1 MRVTSRSE
9 KVAPTNGSE
18 RTTEGIQNGEQ
29 QPTSSTAV
37 RGSTSRKKIERRG
50 RTSPFSSDS
59 EGENEDTVQQAEKSN
74 KNITQLKRVGTA
86 NDAASDPKKRKNDP
100 SMEPNEAV
108 QGSSTNHV
116 QKGKRKKKST
126 PNALRTTLLTKK
138 LKTNAQHNYK
148 ERDTDSSLSEASGDE
163 AAAHPL
169 ADTFSQPSQSI
180 PLSQVEGPY
189 AGVIKSLRLQNFMC
203 HSDFTHNFHPNLNFI
218 TGQNGSGKSALLSG
232 ILIALGGKAS
242 VTSRTTSLKSLIQ
255 KGKSIARVTVTLLNR
270 NGVERY
276 GEEITI
282 ERKLSAAGGGS
293 YKIKST
299 GGKNAFGWK
308 QLKKTELDNLLVAL
322 NIQID
327 NPVAVLNQE
336 VARGFLRSKDPKA
349 KYKLFYQ
356 GTLLS
361 KLETTIDETQ
371 ECIEETS
378 KMLFQQ
384 RTLLLAMRKEIE
396 QLKKKCDKIRE
407 LEVIKD
413 KVNDLNR
420 EYLWSLVI
428 QQEKL
433 VDEAARSTDTAS
445 KNLDR
450 INKTL
455 GDAEIAYENLNEDSV
470 LEEFASLREQV
481 RDKKQ
486 ELSDTRN
493 EMAEVKKTVIQLQAR
508 LKAATSAVTSK
519 QTMIDKVTAQI
530 QRRTAEQQAKID
542 EGTHRDTARGQELEG
557 QKKQLEAVINAIKT
571 DGDNFQLAADKERE
585 KLHELDNDGRRLR
598 AEIETRKRSITA
610 LSSKANKYAAFGKE
624 METLMAKIEANMQ
637 RFTKR
642 PRGPLG
648 ALIRVKDPKY
658 AGLIEVILGQ
668 NLHSFVVDNLRDC
681 SLLTELIDSTYRE
694 GSASQRTQRQS
705 KVPGIIKSIFADQM
719 YDISRHSASHP
730 GTFTVLDMIE
740 VENND
745 HIVINALIDISN
757 IEKLL
762 LFKTNS
768 DAAQVMK
775 RQSTCPRHLLL
786 GYTLEGFKFSPA
798 PNYAARVI
806 KHQERARYL
815 KSGKGREHEVAA
827 LKADIKQLE
836 VDLKSLDPKRAELQ
850 ANENSMRRQYKGKMD
865 ELTAT
870 RRQLSELE
878 ELAELKEDLES
889 QLAIRDSATK
899 ELEPQNPK
907 LMDLEN
913 AKKKKQEEFDALSS
927 KLGAFEE
934 QRDKYKTRKSEA
946 ANVIRKL
953 KVKQT
958 QLEGEH
964 SKFSKDLA
972 VKEKELQEKTNN
984 ALGVSE
990 RLDTPKTPAQLQKEN
1005 ESLKICIRETEA
1017 QLGDVD
1023 ALQSQLYSK
1032 KQKYRVYFREYAP
1045 LRQMLSIIKR
1055 VSETQRAS
1063 LELMKVQMGRTLHLF
1078 FEAMT
1083 KQRGYEGRLILDM
1096 VTEELYYFVCPDGGS
1111 ASKTLK
1117 AIDAQLVRDED
1128 RAGAIPTAEQN
1139 RKNKELRRA
1148 LVEYS
1153 LGLSGG
1159 ERSFATICFIMALWQ
1174 AMECPFYMLDEFDVF
1189 MDAFNRKTS
1198 QMALIAN
1205 AKKCSNFQYILF
1217 TPLDLSEVPAPEDA
1231 CVLRLFPPVRTGA
1244 RGGPSN
1250 APGSTEETQSAGA
1263 PEEGSSNSP
1272 GGSVASDNIVENV
1285 DPLVEVVRTARL
1297 QLLVCVS
1304 S

>member
-1 MRVTSRSE
+1 GRQMTQRLIPKS
-9 KVAPTNGSE
+9 
-18 RTTEGIQNGEQ
+18 
-29 QPTSSTAV
+29 
-37 RGSTSRKKIERRG
+37 G
-50 RTSPFSSDS
+50 RTILAWS
-59 EGENEDTVQQAEKSN
+59 Q
-74 KNITQLKRVGTA
+74 
-86 NDAASDPKKRKNDP
+86 
-100 SMEPNEAV
+100 NEAV
-108 QGSSTNHV
+108 QGSSTNRV
-116 QKGKRKKKST
+116 QKGKRKKKPT
-126 PNALRTTLLTKK
+126 PNALRTSTLRTKK
-138 LKTNAQHNYK
+138 LKTSAHHNYK

-163 AAAHPL
+163 AAAAHPL

-255 KGKSIARVTVTLLNR
+255 KGKSIARVTVTLTNR

-282 ERKLSAAGGGS
+282 ERSLSAAGGGS

-308 QLKKTELDNLLVAL
+308 QLKKTELDNILVAL

-336 VARGFLRSKDPKA
+336 VALKCYFNNVP
-349 KYKLFYQ
+349 F
-356 GTLLS
+356 
-361 KLETTIDETQ
+361 
-371 ECIEETS
+371 
-378 KMLFQQ
+378 F
-384 RTLLLAMRKEIE
+384 LAMRKEIE

-530 QRRTAEQQAKID
+530 QRRTAEQQAKTD
-542 EGTHRDTARGQELEG
+542 EETHRDTARGQELDG
-557 QKKQLEAVINAIKT
+557 QKKQLEAVMNAIKT

-610 LSSKANKYAAFGKE
+610 LSSSKANKYAAFGKE

-642 PRGPLG
+642 PR
-648 ALIRVKDPKY
+648 
-658 AGLIEVILGQ
+658 EVILGQ
-668 NLHSFVVDNLRDC
+668 NLHSFVVDNRRDC

-705 KVPGIIKSIFADQM
+705 AAQPPKVPGIIKSIFADQM
-719 YDISRHSASHP
+719 YDISKHSASHP
-730 GTFTVLDMIE
+730 GAFTVLDMIE

-768 DAAQVMK
+768 DAAQVLK

-870 RRQLSELE
+870 RRQLSEVQNEIKRHANKMAQNSKRVDLTSYLE

-907 LMDLEN
+907 LMGLEN

-934 QRDKYKTRKSEA
+934 QRDKYKTRKLEA

-953 KVKQT
+953 KAKQT
-958 QLEGEH
+958 HLEGEH
-964 SKFSKDLA
+964 SKCSKDLA

-990 RLDTPKTPAQLQKEN
+990 RLNTPKTPAQLRKEN
-1005 ESLKICIRETEA
+1005 ESLKIRIRETEA

-1023 ALQSQLYSK
+1023 ALQSQLYTRSK
-1032 KQKYRVYFREYAP
+1032 
-1045 LRQMLSIIKR
+1045 
-1055 VSETQRAS
+1055 
-1063 LELMKVQMGRTLHLF
+1063 
-1078 FEAMT
+1078 
-1083 KQRGYEGRLILDM
+1083 
-1096 VTEELYYFVCPDGGS
+1096 
-1111 ASKTLK
+1111 
-1117 AIDAQLVRDED
+1117 
-1128 RAGAIPTAEQN
+1128 
-1139 RKNKELRRA
+1139 
-1148 LVEYS
+1148 
-1153 LGLSGG
+1153 
-1159 ERSFATICFIMALWQ
+1159 
-1174 AMECPFYMLDEFDVF
+1174 
-1189 MDAFNRKTS
+1189 
-1198 QMALIAN
+1198 
-1205 AKKCSNFQYILF
+1205 
-1217 TPLDLSEVPAPEDA
+1217 
-1231 CVLRLFPPVRTGA
+1231 
-1244 RGGPSN
+1244 
-1250 APGSTEETQSAGA
+1250 STEYT
-1263 PEEGSSNSP
+1263 
-1272 GGSVASDNIVENV
+1272 
-1285 DPLVEVVRTARL
+1285 
-1297 QLLVCVS
+1297 
-1304 S
+1304 